1 MRREARRV
9 KARLARARLTS
20 LARYA
25 SRGFTLLEAIVAV
38 AVVGIALIPIIT
50 FISQMVVGLN
60 RAGDSNARNLAQQS
74 IIELLEPLNPLE
86 EPNGGEQIG
95 NLNIRWESQ
104 ALIPPNT
111 AIRPGTGLAAFGIG
125 FYNVKVSVVRNDRAG
140 EWFAFDMRKVGYRRI
155 NANILPGMTKP

>member
-9 KARLARARLTS
+9 KARPARAPFVSIGRD
-20 LARYA
+20 A

-50 FISQMVVGLN
+50 FISQMVTGLN
-60 RAGDSNARNLAQQS
+60 RAGDSNARNLAQQA
-74 IIELLEPLNPLE
+74 IIEMLEPLNPLE

-95 NLNIRWESQ
+95 NLDIRWESQ

-111 AIRPGTGLAAFGIG
+111 AIRPGNGLATFGIG
-125 FYNVKVSVVRNDRAG
+125 FYTVKVSVNRTDRSG
-140 EWFAFDMRKVGYRRI
+140 EWFTFDMRKVGYRRI
-155 NANILPGMTKP
+155 NANILPGMGKP